1 VQLRAILLLE
11 LVDDVRLHPRRGAE
25 GEADAQRDGEA
36 RDVDERERLGADLGE
51 LGTKAS
57 AISMLQAFVSHI
69 RDSTDNQS
77 SSRHMFLCA
86 AIFEMTRYLERKSRS
101 ILQATANKL
110 I

>member
-1 VQLRAILLLE
+1 MARSCTVA
-11 LVDDVRLHPRRGAE
+11 LHPLASVRH
-25 GEADAQRDGEA
+25 
-36 RDVDERERLGADLGE
+36 RLPGE

-57 AISMLQAFVSHI
+57 AISMLEAFVSHI